1 MREMEQ
7 NYEKEIFKLENKEL
21 ENSDLRSEIE
31 AKNLVILDLE
41 AR

>member
-1 MREMEQ
+1 MEQ